1 LTRGEPSRS
10 EAASADSARRP
21 LSRLRGALD
30 RVALFARGARR
41 RHRPGRLERRN
52 FLLGLLFISPWA
64 IGFLAFLVYPIA
76 ANVWYSF
83 TDYSGFGAAEYIGLD
98 NYRRMES
105 DTLFWKSLYNTL
117 YYTLLAVPVG
127 VVVAITLAVA
137 MNQRVR
143 EVPIYRAAIFLPSIL
158 PVFALSFIFIWILN
172 PRYGLVNHGLGVLGF
187 ESINWLGDPT
197 WARLS
202 IVMLA
207 QLGAGQFALIFLAG
221 LRAIPATL
229 YEAAEIDG
237 AGALRRF
244 RHITLPLL
252 TPLILYDIIIGLGL
266 GLQIFTQ
273 AYIITEGGPN
283 NATLFYV
290 LYLYRQAF
298 RYGEFG
304 YAAALSWVLF
314 LISLALALVVF
325 RTARRWVHYELQ

>member
-1 LTRGEPSRS
+1 LSRR
-10 EAASADSARRP
+10 RRP
-21 LSRLRGALD
+21 SS
-30 RVALFARGARR
+30 
-41 RHRPGRLERRN
+41 RLERRN
-52 FLLGLLFISPWA
+52 LLLGLLFISPWLV
-64 IGFLAFLVYPIA
+64 GFLAFLAYPIVS
-76 ANVWYSF
+76 NVWYGL
-83 TDYSGFGAAEYIGLD
+83 TDYTGFGSADYIGLD
-98 NYRRMES
+98 NYRRMK
-105 DTLFWKSLYNTL
+105 DDALFWKSLYNTL

-143 EVPIYRAAIFLPSIL
+143 EVAVYRAAIFLPSIL
-158 PVFALSFIFIWILN
+158 PIFALSFIFIWILN
-172 PRYGLVNHGLGVLGF
+172 PRYGLVNHGLGLVGV

-221 LRAIPATL
+221 MRAIPATL

-237 AGALRRF
+237 AGTLRRF

-304 YAAALSWVLF
+304 YAAAMCWVLF
-314 LISLALALVVF
+314 LISLVLALIVF

>member
-1 LTRGEPSRS
+1 VKSSGR
-10 EAASADSARRP
+10 A
-21 LSRLRGALD
+21 
-30 RVALFARGARR
+30 VALPRRRARR
-41 RHRPGRLERRN
+41 RYRRGRLKRRN
-52 FLLGLLFISPWA
+52 FLIGLLFISPWA
-64 IGFLAFLVYPIA
+64 VGFLAFLVYPIA
-76 ANVWYSF
+76 SNVWYSF
-83 TDYSGFGAAEYIGLD
+83 TDYSGFGDAEFIGLE
-98 NYRRMES
+98 NYSKMADDE
-105 DTLFWKSLYNTL
+105 LFWKSLYNTL
-117 YYTLLAVPVG
+117 YYTLLAVPIG

-137 MNQRVR
+137 MNQKVR
-143 EVPIYRAAIFLPSIL
+143 EVSLYRAAIFLPSIL
-158 PVFALSFIFIWILN
+158 PIFALSFIFVWILN
-172 PRYGLVNHGLGVLGF
+172 PRYGLVNHGLGALGV

-221 LRAIPATL
+221 LRAIPVTL

-237 AGALRRF
+237 AGSLSRF

-252 TPLILYDIIIGLGL
+252 TPLILYDIVIGLGL

-273 AYIITEGGPN
+273 AYIITEGGPS

-298 RYGEFG
+298 RYGDFG

-325 RTARRWVHYELQ
+325 RSARRWVHYELQ

>member
-1 LTRGEPSRS
+1 MTVS
-10 EAASADSARRP
+10 EGVVAPGRRAKQ
-21 LSRLRGALD
+21 R
-30 RVALFARGARR
+30 
-41 RHRPGRLERRN
+41 RPGRLGRRN
-52 FLLGLLFISPWA
+52 FLLGMLFISPWLV
-64 IGFLAFLVYPIA
+64 GFVSFLVYPIV

-83 TDYSGFGAAEYIGLD
+83 TDYSGFGEAEFIGLD
-98 NYRRMES
+98 NYSRMRG
-105 DTLFWKSLYNTL
+105 DDLFWKSLYNTL

-127 VVVAITLAVA
+127 VVVAITLALA
-137 MNQRVR
+137 MNQKVR
-143 EVPIYRAAIFLPSIL
+143 EIPIYRAAIFLPSVL

-172 PRYGLVNHGLGVLGF
+172 PRYGLVNHALGVVGV

-202 IVMLA
+202 IVLLA

-221 LRAIPATL
+221 MRAIPSTL
-229 YEAAEIDG
+229 YEAAMIDG

-298 RYGEFG
+298 RYGDFG
-304 YAAALSWVLF
+304 YAAALCWVLF
-314 LISLALALVVF
+314 LISLVLAIAVF

>member
-1 LTRGEPSRS
+1 MRGSGR
-10 EAASADSARRP
+10 A
-21 LSRLRGALD
+21 
-30 RVALFARGARR
+30 VALPWRR
-41 RHRPGRLERRN
+41 EGRRYRRGRLKRRN
-52 FLLGLLFISPWA
+52 FLIGLLFISPWA
-64 IGFLAFLVYPIA
+64 VGFVAFLVYPIA
-76 ANVWYSF
+76 SNVWYSF
-83 TDYSGFGAAEYIGLD
+83 TDYSGFGDAEYIGLE
-98 NYRRMES
+98 NYRRMA
-105 DTLFWKSLYNTL
+105 DDHLFWKSLYNTL

-127 VVVAITLAVA
+127 VVVAIALAVA
-137 MNQRVR
+137 MNQAVR
-143 EVPIYRAAIFLPSIL
+143 EVAVYRAAIFLPSIL
-158 PVFALSFIFIWILN
+158 PIFALSFIFVWILN
-172 PRYGLVNHGLGVLGF
+172 PRYGLVNHALGVVGV

-221 LRAIPATL
+221 LRAIPASL

-237 AGALRRF
+237 AGGVRRF

-252 TPLILYDIIIGLGL
+252 TPLILYDIVIGLGL

-298 RYGEFG
+298 RYGDFG

-314 LISLALALVVF
+314 LISLALALLVF

>member
-1 LTRGEPSRS
+1 VTVS
-10 EAASADSARRP
+10 E
-21 LSRLRGALD
+21 GV
-30 RVALFARGARR
+30 VATRR
-41 RHRPGRLERRN
+41 RAKRGRPGRLGRRN
-52 FLLGLLFISPWA
+52 FLLGMLFISPWLV
-64 IGFLAFLVYPIA
+64 GFVSFLVYPIV

-83 TDYSGFGAAEYIGLD
+83 TDYSGFGEAEFIGLD
-98 NYRRMES
+98 NYSRMRS
-105 DTLFWKSLYNTL
+105 DDLFWKSLYNTL
-117 YYTLLAVPVG
+117 YYTLLAVPIG
-127 VVVAITLAVA
+127 VVVAITLALA

-143 EVPIYRAAIFLPSIL
+143 EIPIYRAAIFLPSVL

-172 PRYGLVNHGLGVLGF
+172 PRYGLVNHALGAVGV

-202 IVMLA
+202 IVLLA

-221 LRAIPATL
+221 MRAIPSTL
-229 YEAAEIDG
+229 YEAATIDG

-298 RYGEFG
+298 RYGDFG
-304 YAAALSWVLF
+304 YAAALCWVLF
-314 LISLALALVVF
+314 LISLVLAIAVF

>member
-1 LTRGEPSRS
+1 VSLAE
-10 EAASADSARRP
+10 
-21 LSRLRGALD
+21 
-30 RVALFARGARR
+30 RVAAPARR
-41 RHRPGRLERRN
+41 RTRRPAPGRLGRRN
-52 FLLGLLFISPWA
+52 FLLGLLFISPWLV
-64 IGFLAFLVYPIA
+64 GFLAFLVYPIV

-83 TDYSGFGAAEYIGLD
+83 TDYSGFGEAEFIGLD
-98 NYRRMES
+98 NYSRMRN
-105 DTLFWKSLYNTL
+105 DDLFWKSLYNTL
-117 YYTLLAVPVG
+117 YYTLLAVPIG

-137 MNQRVR
+137 MNQSVR
-143 EVPIYRAAIFLPSIL
+143 EIPVYRAAIFLPSVL
-158 PVFALSFIFIWILN
+158 PIFALSFIFVWILN
-172 PRYGLVNHGLGVLGF
+172 PRYGLVNHALGVLGV

-221 LRAIPATL
+221 IRAIPSTL
-229 YEAAEIDG
+229 HEAAMIDG

-298 RYGEFG
+298 RYGDFG
-304 YAAALSWVLF
+304 YAAAMCWVLF
-314 LISLALALVVF
+314 LISLVLALAVF

>member
-1 LTRGEPSRS
+1 VSVLARVV
-10 EAASADSARRP
+10 AAPAR
-21 LSRLRGALD
+21 LAS
-30 RVALFARGARR
+30 RR
-41 RHRPGRLERRN
+41 RRLGRLEREN
-52 FLLGLLFISPWA
+52 LLLGLLFISPWL
-64 IGFLAFLVYPIA
+64 IGFLAFLLYPILS
-76 ANVWYSF
+76 NVWYSF
-83 TDYSGFGAAEYIGLD
+83 TDYSGFGTPEFTGVE
-98 NYRRMES
+98 NYRRMAH
-105 DTLFWKSLYNTL
+105 DALFWKSLYNTI
-117 YYTLLAVPVG
+117 YYTLLAVPIG

-137 MNQRVR
+137 MNQKVR
-143 EVPIYRAAIFLPSIL
+143 EVAVYRAAIFLPSIL
-158 PVFALSFIFIWILN
+158 PIFALSFIFIWILN
-172 PRYGLVNHGLGVLGF
+172 PRYGLVNYALQKLGF

-197 WARLS
+197 FARLS

-221 LRAIPATL
+221 LRAIPTTL

-237 AGALRRF
+237 ASAWRRF
-244 RHITLPLL
+244 RYITLPLL

-273 AYIITEGGPN
+273 AYVMTDGGPE

-314 LISLALALVVF
+314 LISLVLALAVF
-325 RTARRWVHYELQ
+325 RTARRWVHYELE

>member
-1 LTRGEPSRS
+1 LARGERSRPG
-10 EAASADSARRP
+10 AASAETAERPRSAPRSLLARTRVAARRA
-21 LSRLRGALD
+21 G
-30 RVALFARGARR
+30 RR
-41 RHRPGRLERRN
+41 PRAGRLERRN
-52 FLLGLLFISPWA
+52 LLLGLLFISPWA
-64 IGFLAFLVYPIA
+64 IGFVAFLLYPIV
-76 ANVWYSF
+76 ANIWYSF
-83 TDYSGFGAAEYIGLD
+83 TDYSGFGEPEYIGLD

-105 DTLFWKSLYNTL
+105 DRLFWKSLY
-117 YYTLLAVPVG
+117 YTILAVPVG
-127 VVVAITLAVA
+127 VVVAIGLAMA
-137 MNQRVR
+137 MNQKVR
-143 EVPIYRAAIFLPSIL
+143 EVAVYRAAIFLPSIL
-158 PVFALSFIFIWILN
+158 PIFALSFIFVWILN
-172 PRYGLVNHGLGVLGF
+172 PRYGLVNHGLGYLGV

-237 AGALRRF
+237 AGSLRRF

-304 YAAALSWVLF
+304 YAAAMSWVLF
-314 LISLALALVVF
+314 LISLVLALVVF
-325 RTARRWVHYELQ
+325 RTARRWVHYELE